1 MGVTYFSERSKFPL
15 VTYHMKRG
23 RRWLFP
29 WNKSLEASQKT
40 RQKKTMH
47 KVTEEHS
54 VGYVTTG
61 NWKKKRSE
69 IK

>member
-1 MGVTYFSERSKFPL
+1 MGVIYFSERSKFSL

-23 RRWLFP
+23 RCLFV
-29 WNKSLEASQKT
+29 WNKNLEASQKT

-47 KVTEEHS
+47 KVAEEHS
-54 VGYVTTG
+54 VGYVTVG
-61 NWKKKRSE
+61 NWKKKRKE